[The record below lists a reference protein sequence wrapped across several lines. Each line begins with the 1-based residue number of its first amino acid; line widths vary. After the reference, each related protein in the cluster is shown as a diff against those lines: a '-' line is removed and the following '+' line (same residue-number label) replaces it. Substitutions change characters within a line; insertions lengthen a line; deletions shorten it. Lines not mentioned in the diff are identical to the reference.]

1 MKKLITILLLFIYS
15 CTPARKIHNETTG
28 NNRAA
33 ETERVAANPNFRING
48 AYSNATAAVPAV
60 FLLSDT
66 TSLQGGIPFK
76 GGIVSSGVFVVNG
89 FILYGDMKMG
99 QPVTWRYL
107 DGNKQPLDQKF
118 YVWVVTERKK

>member
-15 CTPARKIHNETTG
+15 CTPVKRIPKETTG
-28 NNRAA
+28 NSRAA
-33 ETERVAANPNFRING
+33 KAERVAANPNFRING
-48 AYSNATAAVPAV
+48 VLSNATVPVPAV

-76 GGIVSSGVFVVNG
+76 GGIVSSGVFALNG
-89 FILYGDMKMG
+89 FILYGDSKMG
-99 QPVTWRYL
+99 QPVTLRYL

>member
-15 CTPARKIHNETTG
+15 CTPVKTIPKETTG
-28 NNRAA
+28 NSRAA
-33 ETERVAANPNFRING
+33 ETERVAPNFYFRING
-48 AYSNATAAVPAV
+48 AYSNATVPVPAV

-76 GGIVSSGVFVVNG
+76 GGIVNSGVFALNG
-89 FILYGDMKMG
+89 FILYGDSKMG
-99 QPVTWRYL
+99 QPVTLRYL